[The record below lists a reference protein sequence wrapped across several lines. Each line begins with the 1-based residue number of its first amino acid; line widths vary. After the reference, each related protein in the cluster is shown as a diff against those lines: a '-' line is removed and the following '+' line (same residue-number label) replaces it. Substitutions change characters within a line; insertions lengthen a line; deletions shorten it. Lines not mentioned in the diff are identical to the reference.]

1 PYPPG
6 YAGGSVP
13 LPVRT
18 ARCGGDRAPAGRRHP
33 VSDLVLPDLP
43 EGGRRLQPAGVRWHH
58 APDERP
64 AGRGPGAGA
73 PVPAGPRRLPGSPG
87 GGRPRAGDRRGFRRR
102 YARPG
107 QVPART
113 ARPRAGRWPR
123 CQPVRRRDPGT
134 GRRLVGRREVRDVT
148 SDRVRAGNDGE
159 VTIRRARTADVPGIR
174 RLIDMYSMDGRLLNK
189 ATVTLYEDV
198 QEFWVATQGETVV
211 GCGALHVMWEDLA
224 EIRTLAVDP
233 GHRGKGI
240 GARIVSELLA
250 TARQLGVRRV

>member
-1 PYPPG
+1 M
-6 YAGGSVP
+6 
-13 LPVRT
+13 
-18 ARCGGDRAPAGRRHP
+18 
-33 VSDLVLPDLP
+33 
-43 EGGRRLQPAGVRWHH
+43 
-58 APDERP
+58 
-64 AGRGPGAGA
+64 
-73 PVPAGPRRLPGSPG
+73 
-87 GGRPRAGDRRGFRRR
+87 
-102 YARPG
+102 
-107 QVPART
+107 
-113 ARPRAGRWPR
+113 
-123 CQPVRRRDPGT
+123 
-134 GRRLVGRREVRDVT
+134 T
-148 SDRVRAGNDGE
+148 SDRAQAGNHGE

-250 TARQLGVRRV
+250 TARQLGVRRVFVLTFEKEFFSRFGFVEIDGAPVPPAVYEQLLRSYDEGVAEFLDLDRVKPNILGNTRMLLHL